1 VLYLV
6 YAIHVIVCLFLI
18 LVVLLQQGKGAD
30 LSVFGGGST
39 QTAFGAVGATSL
51 LHKLTVGSFILFIL
65 TTMTIAVTQT
75 NRRGES
81 TVLSDSAAVQE
92 QAAEQK
98 AAQEE
103 AAAETPATETP
114 AESQAADAVETE
126 TAPAQL
132 EAVETPSGESGSKAA
147 TGEGSGDEGSGDEGS
162 GDEGSGGTDSG
173 TTP

>member
-75 NRRGES
+75 NRRADS
-81 TVLSDSAAVQE
+81 TVLSDSSAVQE
-92 QAAEQK
+92 QAAEQQ
-98 AAQEE
+98 AAQEK
-103 AAAETPATETP
+103 ATAETPAAPEAGG
-114 AESQAADAVETE
+114 AEAEAAAGTDA
-126 TAPAQL
+126 APAQL
-132 EAVETPSGESGSKAA
+132 EAVETPSGESGSEAA
-147 TGEGSGDEGSGDEGS
+147 TDEGSADEGS

-173 TTP
+173 TAP